1 MLFPL
6 FAKYKKIFAKKWVN
20 DYISKN
26 SGIPNNILENFLVYF
41 KEQLVQYFDKGILEL
56 NDVSIKFRT
65 NNSLENFNRILKKI
79 KEVI

>member
-6 FAKYKKIFAKKWVN
+6 FAKYKKIFVKKWVN